1 MADEVEAQAA
11 PPGFT
16 NENGDGIHID
26 VVQTPADN
34 MEFTATVYSW
44 SPVRVRVD
52 DEGSEVPVTETSAP
66 AGPTAPG
73 VYTATFKYA
82 AVGHHTVIAWN
93 NTTSAEVEVF
103 AGDIPAWNPDKYQKT
118 VSQITAI
125 EVQKAA
131 RIGGTTGVLNG

>member
-1 MADEVEAQAA
+1 MAEAETQAA

-16 NENGDGIHID
+16 NVDGDAIHISVD
-26 VVQTPADN
+26 KNSGNN
-34 MEFTATVYSW
+34 MQFLARVYSW
-44 SPVRVRVD
+44 SPVRVQADVD
-52 DEGSEVPVTETSAP
+52 APETAVVEVTAP
-66 AGPTAPG
+66 AGDVPG
-73 VYTATFKYA
+73 EYNA
-82 AVGHHTVIAWN
+82 AITYDAIGHHTIIAWN
-93 NTTSAEVEVF
+93 NTTSAEAEVF